1 MSGMDDATRNQIADC
16 LELLAA
22 EPRWNEELWQRCYD
36 LVGANSD
43 DELLAY
49 LHDDLIHYTG
59 RSLFRSEPC
68 PADLQ
73 TYSQEFRDLA
83 SGIRSRMLLADFK
96 KQYAW

>member
-1 MSGMDDATRNQIADC
+1 MDDAIRSEIVNC
-16 LELLAA
+16 LEQLAA
-22 EPRWNEELWQRCYD
+22 KPLWDAGLWQKCYD
-36 LVGANSD
+36 LVTANAD

-59 RSLFRSEPC
+59 TSFFKSEPR

-73 TYSQEFRDLA
+73 TYSQEFRDFATALRARMSLA
-83 SGIRSRMLLADFK
+83 EFK